1 MKIKGHQRQMLSAK
15 ESFYVGESVMNA
27 FEQDDEHEM
36 KVYTAGEHKRG
47 DDGHYY
53 GYATIAHP
61 RMGEF
66 VVSFNTSDGRPMTN
80 GYPWEFLEK
89 DQLTHEQAAW
99 VMRHQEQLADK
110 LKEGGPEFDFV
121 EYAKMQPRLFNPQHV
136 AFNKGEIFRL
146 HENVYYGNHDAIGQ
160 MLDIEEDYDQPL
172 TEDGKRRIEE
182 AAVKHGLKFD
192 RAEDMFYFP
201 RGTLAEVV
209 DVNGPSGWP
218 VLRINEVEYDFA
230 GDPFKVSFGGSN
242 DATENVKPRKV
253 AKETFNR
260 KARKFSKEAY
270 EELIASMEAEGDE
283 FTIPEEYIMNPTE
296 VNFKKILQER
306 DRKREEE
313 AKAKAEQERKAALA
327 EKYKGIIDKINQAPE
342 VTLDSSTDKL
352 SVAFDAL
359 VPPDGKSDTVAGEI
373 VRALMRLLYRW
384 YNDGD
389 YFYKGYGIDTLA
401 SSVQYLALEAE
412 MLDDEA
418 VERLMESDPDEDE
431 YERTILRWANEIMD
445 ELVDMPELFGTPN
458 EVDSRDYDTDWIEA
472 NQPKYEFEVY
482 ASDDLEAHMDK
493 GNCDV
498 WALKSYV
505 EEMLSNDRTT
515 RDAEVERPWG
525 HNDKYLTVTG
535 LTQDGK
541 ETLEDWFRNP
551 EAFWA
556 DLVDELTEEN
566 GDPYAEDEEEEDED
580 YDDENPADEAV
591 DDSSKPANERI
602 EKEDAIPDEDWIARL
617 NVIDVGNVET
627 WPAEKIQ
634 AIFGDDAYW
643 SDLEQDIMLGDEG
656 WDGKIRR
663 NGKVVAKWN
672 FDKAKAEPILLEEA
686 TNHFTTVGGMRPGMR
701 IHLPEY
707 GQVWMTVKDV
717 KSIDPWRVAL
727 TLDTNGSTQTLTV
740 GKNSLWYLDPASDT
754 KGATE
759 SATAAGS
766 QAKSKSF

>member
-99 VMRHQEQLADK
+99 VMGHQEQLADK
-110 LKEGGPEFDFV
+110 LKEGEPEFDFV
-121 EYAKMQPRLFNPQHV
+121 EYAKMQPRLFNPRHV

-146 HENVYYGNHDAIGQ
+146 HENVYYGEHDVIGQ

-201 RGTLAEVV
+201 KGTLAEVV

-242 DATENVKPRKV
+242 GATENVKPRKVAKESFYVGESVMNAFEQDDEHEMKVYTAGEHKRGDDGHYYGYATIAHPRMGEFVVSFNTSDGRPMTNGYPWEFLEKDQLTHEQAAWVMGHQEQLADKLKEGEPEFDFVEYAKMQPRLFNPRHVAFNKGEIFRLHENVYYGEHDVIGQMLDIEEDYDQPLTEDGKRRIEEAAVKHGLKFDRAEDMFYFPKGTLAEVVDVNGPSGWPVLRINEVEYDFAGDPFKVSFGGSNGATENVKPRKV

-313 AKAKAEQERKAALA
+313 AKAKAE
-327 EKYKGIIDKINQAPE
+327 
-342 VTLDSSTDKL
+342 
-352 SVAFDAL
+352 
-359 VPPDGKSDTVAGEI
+359 
-373 VRALMRLLYRW
+373 
-384 YNDGD
+384 
-389 YFYKGYGIDTLA
+389 
-401 SSVQYLALEAE
+401 
-412 MLDDEA
+412 
-418 VERLMESDPDEDE
+418 
-431 YERTILRWANEIMD
+431 
-445 ELVDMPELFGTPN
+445 
-458 EVDSRDYDTDWIEA
+458 
-472 NQPKYEFEVY
+472 
-482 ASDDLEAHMDK
+482 
-493 GNCDV
+493 
-498 WALKSYV
+498 
-505 EEMLSNDRTT
+505 
-515 RDAEVERPWG
+515 
-525 HNDKYLTVTG
+525 
-535 LTQDGK
+535 
-541 ETLEDWFRNP
+541 
-551 EAFWA
+551 
-556 DLVDELTEEN
+556 
-566 GDPYAEDEEEEDED
+566 
-580 YDDENPADEAV
+580 
-591 DDSSKPANERI
+591 
-602 EKEDAIPDEDWIARL
+602 
-617 NVIDVGNVET
+617 
-627 WPAEKIQ
+627 
-634 AIFGDDAYW
+634 
-643 SDLEQDIMLGDEG
+643 
-656 WDGKIRR
+656 
-663 NGKVVAKWN
+663 
-672 FDKAKAEPILLEEA
+672 PILLEEA

-717 KSIDPWRVAL
+717 KSVDPWRVAL